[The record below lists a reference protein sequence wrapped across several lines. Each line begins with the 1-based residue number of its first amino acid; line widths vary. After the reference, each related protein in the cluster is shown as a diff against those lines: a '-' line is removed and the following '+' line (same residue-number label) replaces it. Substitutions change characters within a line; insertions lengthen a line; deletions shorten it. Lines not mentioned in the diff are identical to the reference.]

1 MRFLPHLKLERER
14 WRWWWWE
21 VVFMVA
27 DSAGGSGVA
36 GGNLKLLATATE
48 HGNRAGR
55 TGLWRRKERKRKK
68 K

>member
-1 MRFLPHLKLERER
+1 
-14 WRWWWWE
+14 
-21 VVFMVA
+21 MVA